1 MPLSDDVKALI
12 NNAWN
17 DGYPCLLA
25 TAGARGP
32 TVGPKGSLLVFDDQH
47 LAYWERTKRGVL
59 ENLGADRRVCVLY
72 ANFVAQRDGKLDSG
86 FLRFYGI
93 AELHESGAIHD
104 AIFAKLSQRE
114 QTHKGADTGVGV
126 LIKIEAAV
134 NHRGESI
141 I

>member
-25 TAGARGP
+25 TVGARGP
-32 TVGPKGSLLVFDDQH
+32 TVGPKGSMLVFDDQH

-59 ENLGADRRVCVLY
+59 ENLGADKRVCVLY

-86 FLRFYGI
+86 FLRFFGA
-93 AELHESGAIHD
+93 AELHESGPIHD
-104 AIFAKLSQRE
+104 AIFAKLAPRE
-114 QTHKGADTGVGV
+114 QTHTGADAGVGV
-126 LIKIEAAV
+126 LIKIDAAV

-141 I
+141 L

>member
-32 TVGPKGSLLVFDDQH
+32 TVGPKGSLLVFDDGH
-47 LAYWERTKRGVL
+47 LAYWERTRRGVL

-72 ANFVAQRDGKLDSG
+72 ANFVAQREGKLDSG
-86 FLRFYGI
+86 FLRFYGT
-93 AELHESGAIHD
+93 AELHESGPVHD
-104 AIFAKLSQRE
+104 AIFAKLSERE
-114 QTHKGADTGVGV
+114 QTHTGADTGVGV
-126 LIKIEAAV
+126 LIKIDAAV
-134 NHRGESI
+134 NHRGELI

>member
-32 TVGPKGSLLVFDDQH
+32 TVGPKGSMLVFDDGH

-59 ENLGADRRVCVLY
+59 ENLGADKRVCVLY

-93 AELHESGAIHD
+93 AELHESGAVHD
-104 AIFAKLSQRE
+104 AIFAKLSPRE
-114 QTHKGADTGVGV
+114 QTHTGADTGVGV
-126 LIKIEAAV
+126 LIKIDAAV

>member
-17 DGYPCLLA
+17 DGYPCLLT